1 MAAVPPK
8 VLNWLYSIL
17 TSEYYDV
24 NRTYSDTAQALSHF
38 PSLSPQTDV
47 YSTASSPFRN
57 TYEDGAPALL
67 LVLRGIL
74 PVTFRGLTY
83 RFPVALWVPYAYPR
97 DAPMVYVMPTH
108 GMVVRAGQHVSG
120 EGRVYH
126 PYLAQWGDVWD
137 KSSIVDF
144 LAILSEV
151 FSKEPPVVATQ
162 SPIQPAPQIRRNPTP
177 PPVPPLPPQ
186 LGLSSNQT
194 SSTDVRSPTEL
205 YPPSPPPKPYE
216 RRKEPY
222 SRQSLPAPRE
232 AAPPPLPP
240 LPPGIAT
247 SSHIT
252 APPSREVSLTSSN
265 NYTQQRQYGPPRASG
280 LSHFNG
286 PRFLPQP
293 DRQQSQHHDE
303 NSFYSPVTPLSP
315 KEYPST
321 QYPASHGL
329 PPQRYSRD
337 QSRTNTSP
345 QGAPPPIQH
354 DPTQYSDPDPSVH
367 SDYWHQT
374 QLQSQQPL
382 LAKPRPPQPTE
393 DLLSSPVN
401 PPSQAEA
408 IANVPAPPIPPNPEK
423 DALLAAISTA
433 LRQHLQQSITQ
444 SRSALP
450 SLQAQHQA
458 LQQATISLNQELQQL
473 RALDQLLSSNE
484 RILHESMH
492 EADRLISSAGTRSV
506 PGVDEVLV
514 APTVVGGQLY
524 ELCAEEGAIGDALF
538 VLGRGLDKG
547 RIRADGF
554 IKLTRGLARERFL
567 KKALIR
573 KISRGMGLL

>member
-1 MAAVPPK
+1 MAAVPPR

-47 YSTASSPFRN
+47 Y

-126 PYLAQWGDVWD
+126 PYLAQWGGVWD
-137 KSSIVDF
+137 
-144 LAILSEV
+144 
-151 FSKEPPVVATQ
+151 EPPVVATQ
-162 SPIQPAPQIRRNPTP
+162 SPIQPAPQVRRNPTP

-186 LGLSSNQT
+186 LGLSSNQP
-194 SSTDVRSPTEL
+194 SSTDMPSRAEPT
-205 YPPSPPPKPYE
+205 PPPPPPKPYE
-216 RRKEPY
+216 QRKEPH
-222 SRQSLPAPRE
+222 SRQSWPVPRE

-247 SSHIT
+247 SSYIS
-252 APPSREVSLTSSN
+252 APSSREASLASSN
-265 NYTQQRQYGPPRASG
+265 NNMQQRQYVPPRASS
-280 LSHFNG
+280 LRQFNG
-286 PRFLPQP
+286 PRLPPQP
-293 DRQQSQHHDE
+293 DRQQSQHHDK
-303 NSFYSPVTPLSP
+303 NGIYSPVSP
-315 KEYPST
+315 ISSEGHPST
-321 QYPASHGL
+321 QFPTFHEL
-329 PPQRYSRD
+329 PPQRYLRD
-337 QSRTNTSP
+337 QRGINFSP
-345 QGAPPPIQH
+345 QGAPLPPIQH
-354 DPTQYSDPDPSVH
+354 DQTQYSDPDPRVH
-367 SDYWHQT
+367 SDYRHQT
-374 QLQSQQPL
+374 QLQPEQPL
-382 LAKPRPPQPTE
+382 PTKPRPPQPTE

-401 PPSQAEA
+401 LPSQAEA
-408 IANVPAPPIPPNPEK
+408 IVNVPAPPIPPNPEK
-423 DALLAAISTA
+423 DALLGALSTA

-492 EADRLISSAGTRSV
+492 EADRVISSAGTRSV

-547 RIRADGF
+547 RVRPDGF
-554 IKLTRGLARERFL
+554 IKMTRGLARERFL